1 MHVETKGA
9 AVSASYY
16 ESLADDELASQ
27 IAQLEELVAQ
37 TKARGLKLNMAR
49 GKPCAEQV
57 DLSRPMLDALA
68 SDADLTDGGVDCG
81 NYGCLEGI
89 PAARALFGQVMGVP
103 AENVFM
109 GGESSLTLMYD
120 SVSHAMVKGVCGS
133 EPMLLQ
139 MQGRRLKWICLVP
152 GYDRH
157 FGIVS
162 QFGFECVCVPLG
174 QDGPD
179 MDAVEALVADP
190 DVKGMWCVPKY
201 SNPTGC
207 VYSDEVVE
215 RIARL
220 KPAAPD
226 FRVYWDNAYCE
237 HFLYPEGAAPLANVF
252 ELSCAAGNP
261 DLVLQFCSTSKITF
275 PGAGV
280 AAMAASKANL
290 DDLKSEWKHRMIG
303 HDKLNQLRHVL
314 YLRDLDGLRA
324 HMAKQA
330 QIMRPRFELVE
341 RRLTEGLGELGC
353 ASWTHPRG
361 GYFVSFDG
369 PEGSAKAVWALC
381 AECGVTLTSAGATFP
396 GGDDPKDSNIR
407 IAPTFPTLDELD
419 AALGVFVLCVKLVAA
434 RLAAAKRA

>member
-1 MHVETKGA
+1 M
-9 AVSASYY
+9 SASYY
-16 ESLADDELASQ
+16 ESLSDSELASQ
-27 IAQLEELVAQ
+27 TAELEERIAQI
-37 TKARGLKLNMAR
+37 KARGLKLNMAR
-49 GKPCAEQV
+49 GKPSSEQL
-57 DLSRPMLDALA
+57 DLSRPMLDVLK
-68 SDADLTDGGVDCG
+68 SDAVLADGGVDCA

-89 PAARALFGQVMGVP
+89 PSCRKFFGDILGVP
-103 AENVFM
+103 ADNVLI

-120 SVSHAMVKGVCGS
+120 AVSHAMVKGVCGAD
-133 EPMLLQ
+133 PMLLQ
-139 MQGRRLKWICLVP
+139 TQARKLKWICLVP

-174 QDGPD
+174 EDGPD

-201 SNPTGC
+201 SNPSGC
-207 VYSDEVVE
+207 VYSDEVIE

-237 HFLYPEGAAPLANVF
+237 HFLYPEGAAPIANVF
-252 ELSCAAGNP
+252 ELSCTAGNP
-261 DLVLQFCSTSKITF
+261 DLVYQFCSTSKITF

-280 AAMAASKANL
+280 SAMAASKANL
-290 DDLKSEWKHRMIG
+290 DDLKSEYKHRMIG

-314 YLRDLDGLRA
+314 YLCDLDGLRA

-330 QIMRPRFELVE
+330 EIMRPRFELVE
-341 RRLTEGLGELGC
+341 KRFTEGLGDLNV

-369 PEGSAKAVWALC
+369 PEGSAKAVFELC
-381 AECGVTLTSAGATFP
+381 AECGVTLTGAGATYP
-396 GGDDPKDSNIR
+396 GGVDPKDSNIR
-407 IAPTFPTLDELD
+407 IAPTYPTLAELD
-419 AALGVFVLCVKLVAA
+419 EALGVFVTCVKLVSA
-434 RLAAAKRA
+434 RLARAARA

>member
-1 MHVETKGA
+1 M
-9 AVSASYY
+9 SSYY
-16 ESLADDELASQ
+16 ESLSDAELAGQ
-27 IAQLEELVAQ
+27 IADLEERVAQ
-37 TKARGLKLNMAR
+37 VKAQGLKLNMAR
-49 GKPCAEQV
+49 GKPSPEQL
-57 DLSRPMLDALA
+57 DLSRPMLDALPA
-68 SDADLTDGGVDCG
+68 DADLVDDGVNCA

-89 PAARALFGQVMGVP
+89 PSCRKLFGDILGVP
-103 AENVFM
+103 ADNVFI

-120 SVSHAMVKGVCGS
+120 AVSHAMVKGVCGA

-139 MQGRRLKWICLVP
+139 MQRRPLKWICLVP

-174 QDGPD
+174 ESGPD

-207 VYSDEVVE
+207 TYSDEVVE

-220 KPAAPD
+220 APAAPD

-237 HFLYPEGAAPLANVF
+237 HFLYPEGTAPLANVF
-252 ELSCAAGNP
+252 DLCAKAGNP
-261 DLVLQFCSTSKITF
+261 DLVYQFCSTSKITF

-280 AAMAASKANL
+280 SAMAASDANL
-290 DDLKSEWKHRMIG
+290 ADLKSEYRHRMIG
-303 HDKLNQLRHVL
+303 HDKLNQLRHVRF
-314 YLRDLDGLRA
+314 LRDVEGLRA

-330 QIMRPRFELVE
+330 DILRPRFALVE
-341 RRLTEGLGELGC
+341 RRFTEGLGGLGV

-369 PEGSAKAVWALC
+369 PEGSAKAVFDLC
-381 AECGVTLTSAGATFP
+381 TECGVTLTGAGANYP
-396 GGDDPKDSNIR
+396 GGVDPKDSNIR
-407 IAPTFPTLDELD
+407 IAPSFPTLPELD
-419 AALGVFVLCVKLVAA
+419 QALEVFVTCVKLVSA

>member
-1 MHVETKGA
+1 M
-9 AVSASYY
+9 SASYY
-16 ESLADDELASQ
+16 ESLSDSELASQ
-27 IAQLEELVAQ
+27 TAELEERIAQI
-37 TKARGLKLNMAR
+37 KARGLKLNMAR
-49 GKPCAEQV
+49 GKPSSEQL
-57 DLSRPMLDALA
+57 DLSRPMLDVLK
-68 SDADLTDGGVDCG
+68 SDAVLADGGVDCA

-89 PAARALFGQVMGVP
+89 PSCRKFFGDILGVP
-103 AENVFM
+103 ADNVLI

-120 SVSHAMVKGVCGS
+120 AVSHAMVKGVCGAD
-133 EPMLLQ
+133 PMLLQ
-139 MQGRRLKWICLVP
+139 MQARKLKWICLVP

-174 QDGPD
+174 EDGPD

-201 SNPTGC
+201 SNPSGC
-207 VYSDEVVE
+207 VYSDEVIE

-220 KPAAPD
+220 NPAAPD

-237 HFLYPEGAAPLANVF
+237 HFLYPEGAAPIANVF

-261 DLVLQFCSTSKITF
+261 DLVYQFCSTSKITF

-280 AAMAASKANL
+280 SAMAASKANL
-290 DDLKSEWKHRMIG
+290 DDLKSEYKHRMIG

-330 QIMRPRFELVE
+330 EIMRPRFELVE
-341 RRLTEGLGELGC
+341 KRFAEGLGDLNI

-369 PEGSAKAVWALC
+369 PEGSAKAVFELC
-381 AECGVTLTSAGATFP
+381 AECGVTLTGAGATYP
-396 GGDDPKDSNIR
+396 GGVDPKDSNIR
-407 IAPTFPTLDELD
+407 IAPTYPTLAELD
-419 AALGVFVLCVKLVAA
+419 EALGVFVTCVKLVSA
-434 RLAAAKRA
+434 RLARAARA